1 MRHIILAATL
11 LFFACGG
18 NTTKSVQST
27 AEVKQTDTIEVLYF
41 HSKKRCITCN
51 AIETLT
57 KEVVDSLANGKII
70 MKIVDI
76 SKDKNEAIA
85 NKYEVTWSSL
95 IISGNGKID
104 NLTKMGFGYAKNKPA
119 EFKAKLLESLN
130 KIRE

>member
-11 LFFACGG
+11 LFFSCGG

-51 AIETLT
+51 AIESLT

-76 SKDKNEAIA
+76 SKDENEAIA

-104 NLTKMGFGYAKNKPA
+104 NLTKMGFGYAKNKPE